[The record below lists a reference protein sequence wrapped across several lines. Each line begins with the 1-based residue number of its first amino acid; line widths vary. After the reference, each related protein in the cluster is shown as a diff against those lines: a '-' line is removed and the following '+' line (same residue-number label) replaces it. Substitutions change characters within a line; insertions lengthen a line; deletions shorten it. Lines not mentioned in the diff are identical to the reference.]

1 MKKNLMNKFTLKIL
15 SLAVAILLWLLVV
28 NIEDPVRSETYW
40 EVPVTIVNESYL
52 TSDLQI
58 PLLVEGSDTVT
69 VRIQAKSSVLGEID
83 RDSITAEAD
92 MTQIISMD
100 TTPYMVPVRVNCPG
114 VTDEDITVI
123 PANIPIE
130 TDDLTNQA
138 MTISASVGTTKPE
151 SGYEVGKLTVNPE
164 KVTISGPEDLINKLD
179 RVVADVD
186 VSGMYQS
193 GSISAPLH
201 IYDKNGDELTDTQMS
216 YLNLQGA
223 DNNTV
228 SVDVDLWRVQ
238 TDINIQVDYS
248 GTPEDGYQVSDIT
261 TVPSTLSV
269 AGTEDALKE
278 LADNGNT
285 IVIPASEID
294 VSGENADFEQTVD
307 IEDLLPDDIMLAR
320 DISSSVIVSVT
331 ILPYDSKEYVIPST
345 KIDRSKQAE
354 NMTAVIMD
362 ESVTVRVRGSDEDL
376 ENLKDDDIKLSI
388 DTSKYTKEGEQEVP
402 VNVTLPEGYELV
414 DDITV
419 RVNLTPSAERQSE
432 Q

>member
-1 MKKNLMNKFTLKIL
+1 MKRNLMNKFTLKIL

-52 TSDLQI
+52 TSDLRI

-69 VRIQAKSSVLGEID
+69 VRIQAESSVLREID

-100 TTPYMVPVRVNCPG
+100 TTPYMVPVRVICPG
-114 VTDEDITVI
+114 VSDENITVM

-130 TDDLTNQA
+130 TDDLTTQA
-138 MTISASVGTTKPE
+138 MTISASVGNTRPE

-164 KVTISGPEDLINKLD
+164 KVTISGPEDLISKLD

-186 VSGMYQS
+186 VSSMDQS

-223 DNNTV
+223 ENNTV
-228 SVDVDLWRVQ
+228 SVDVDLWRVK
-238 TDINIQVDYS
+238 TDINIQVESS

-261 TVPSTLSV
+261 TVPNTLSV
-269 AGTEDALKE
+269 AGTEEALK
-278 LADNGNT
+278 G
-285 IVIPASEID
+285 V
-294 VSGENADFEQTVD
+294 
-307 IEDLLPDDIMLAR
+307 
-320 DISSSVIVSVT
+320 
-331 ILPYDSKEYVIPST
+331 
-345 KIDRSKQAE
+345 
-354 NMTAVIMD
+354 
-362 ESVTVRVRGSDEDL
+362 
-376 ENLKDDDIKLSI
+376 
-388 DTSKYTKEGEQEVP
+388 EVC
-402 VNVTLPEGYELV
+402 
-414 DDITV
+414 
-419 RVNLTPSAERQSE
+419 
-432 Q
+432 